1 MITTV
6 ITFLLLK
13 NRVDTT
19 KGLPKSRILDLK
31 EEKKERKKNTI
42 TDKGGETKEIKRIGR
57 SLKRA

>member
-1 MITTV
+1 
-6 ITFLLLK
+6 LLLK

-31 EEKKERKKNTI
+31 EEKKERKKKNTI

-57 SLKRA
+57 GLKRA

>member
-13 NRVDTT
+13 NRVDTK

-31 EEKKERKKNTI
+31 EEKKERKKKI
-42 TDKGGETKEIKRIGR
+42 Q
-57 SLKRA
+57 